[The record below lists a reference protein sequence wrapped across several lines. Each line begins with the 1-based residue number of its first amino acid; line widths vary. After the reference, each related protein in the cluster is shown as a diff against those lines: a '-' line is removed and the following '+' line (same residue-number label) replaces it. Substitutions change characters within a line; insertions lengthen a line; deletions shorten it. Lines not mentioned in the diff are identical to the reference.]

1 MQSQGINTTSPGSA
15 LHIIGTF
22 NATPA
27 ASAASTSL
35 FVNATGGAFYKN
47 GEVCTAENSF
57 CANTG
62 NGWADDGSIV
72 RLVTQSDFVGIGT
85 SNPSEKLYVSGNGTF
100 TGDLVVN
107 GNLLSN
113 GGQGSGGNVGG
124 WFDDGTVIRLNTI
137 SDFVGIGTATP
148 TDRLD
153 VNGNTTIRGNFTVGS
168 NAFFV
173 NNNGSG
179 NVGIGTTTPGARLD
193 VRSTTLD
200 DTIRLVSDG
209 TNGAMIRFYNGAT
222 YVGNIGASGSDSG
235 TISANYNTG
244 ATR

>member
-85 SNPSEKLYVSGNGTF
+85 SNPSEKLYVSGNGTY
-100 TGDLVVN
+100 TGDLVL
-107 GNLLSN
+107 GGDLLFT
-113 GGQGSGGNVGG
+113 GGQGSGANSLG
-124 WFDDGTVIRLNTI
+124 WVDDGTKVRLATA
-137 SDFVGIGTATP
+137 SDSVGIGTASP
-148 TDRLD
+148 NEKL
-153 VNGNTTIRGNFTVGS
+153 VVI
-168 NAFFV
+168 
-173 NNNGSG
+173 G
-179 NVGIGTTTPGARLD
+179 NVN
-193 VRSTTLD
+193 V
-200 DTIRLVSDG
+200 
-209 TNGAMIRFYNGAT
+209 
-222 YVGNIGASGSDSG
+222 SG
-235 TISANYNTG
+235 TLNVSGRVSFPNLASCTE
-244 ATR
+244 